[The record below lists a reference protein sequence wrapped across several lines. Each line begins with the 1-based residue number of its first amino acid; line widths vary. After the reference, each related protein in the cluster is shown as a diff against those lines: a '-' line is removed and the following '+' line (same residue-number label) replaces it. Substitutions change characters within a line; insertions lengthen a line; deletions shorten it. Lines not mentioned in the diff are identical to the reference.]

1 MITWVSVEGQASC
14 SDERYLWFNGAMK
27 EAVIEDFVQ
36 KAIAASGQIKVEG
49 MKCRERRI
57 INLYVIQTY
66 YLMELNWFIRD

>member
-1 MITWVSVEGQASC
+1 
-14 SDERYLWFNGAMK
+14 
-27 EAVIEDFVQ
+27 
-36 KAIAASGQIKVEG
+36 

>member
-1 MITWVSVEGQASC
+1 
-14 SDERYLWFNGAMK
+14 MK

-66 YLMELNWFIRD
+66 YLMELN